1 MVQANSIRFP
11 ANSSGINPDRYNTNK
26 PMHRT
31 YAILI
36 ILSLAL
42 SACVPSYAAPSI
54 WGVAQTPTPDPL
66 NPATPLIDPFAIQDE
81 QIIFPTSTTSPQ
93 IETQASY
100 TPTAVLTPDGSSP
113 TVESVV
119 TSSPQVSY
127 DTAPF
132 LYYAQSGDMLS
143 AVANRFGVKESEII
157 SDADLTKTTLIDPG
171 TLLIIPNHIT
181 EPMTPNIQIMPDAEV
196 IFSYTAADF
205 DVNAFVQQAGG
216 YLSKF
221 RDYLGS
227 TGWING
233 GDAIERLA
241 FENSINP
248 RLILGLLEFEGRWVR
263 GQPVDTLHTDYPM
276 GFNDYHYKGMT
287 VQMVWAINNMAI
299 AYYGWR
305 AGTLNYLEFPDGS
318 KLRIDPRL
326 NAGSVAIQYLFS
338 RIHSQSQWAQ
348 IIDPTS
354 GFPAMYL
361 EMFGDPW
368 ARADAVNPIFPA
380 ALNQP
385 TLVLPFEPGVE
396 WSMTGG
402 PHNAWGIMNPSIYG
416 RGHSVAA
423 AIDFAPSNDHG
434 GCTTTTTWVTAAAA
448 GLVVRSDNG
457 AVMVDLDGDGYEQT
471 GWDLLYMHI
480 AKEDRVPKGTWLEV
494 NDRIGHASCEGGV
507 STGTHLHFARK
518 YNGEWVTAD
527 GPIPFIMSGWR
538 VVAGENAYE
547 GKLVRGDEVV
557 IADPVGQ
564 KWSNIFR
571 DKDE

>member
-1 MVQANSIRFP
+1 
-11 ANSSGINPDRYNTNK
+11 
-26 PMHRT
+26 MHRT
-31 YAILI
+31 YVILI
-36 ILSLAL
+36 VLSLTL
-42 SACVPSYAAPSI
+42 SACAPSYESTSI
-54 WGVAQTPTPDPL
+54 WGIAETPTPDSS
-66 NPATPLIDPFAIQDE
+66 NPSTPPQSLDPFAVQDNP
-81 QIIFPTSTTSPQ
+81 IIFPTSTTSPL
-93 IETQASY
+93 IETQSSY
-100 TPTAVLTPDGSSP
+100 TPTPTPEGAP
-113 TVESVV
+113 PVAEAVV
-119 TSSPQVSY
+119 TKSPQVSF

-143 AVANRFGVKESEII
+143 AVASRFGVEESEIT

-171 TLLIIPNHIT
+171 TLLIIPNRIT
-181 EPMTPNIQIMPDAEV
+181 EAMTPNIQIMPDAEV

-205 DVNAFVQQAGG
+205 NVQEYVQKAGG

-221 RDYLGS
+221 KDYLGS

-233 GDAIERLA
+233 DDAIERLA
-241 FENSINP
+241 YENSINP
-248 RLILGLLEFEGRWVR
+248 RLILGLLEFESRWVQ
-263 GQPVDTLHTDYPM
+263 GQPVDEFHTEYPM

-287 VQMVWAINNMAI
+287 VQMVWALNNMAI

-305 AGTLNYLEFPDGS
+305 AGTLTHLTFPDGTS
-318 KLRIDPRL
+318 LRIDPRL
-326 NAGSVAIQYLFS
+326 NAGTVAIQYLFS
-338 RIHSQSQWAQ
+338 RIHSQSQWEQ
-348 IIDPTS
+348 IINSDS

-385 TLVLPFEPGVE
+385 PLVLPFDPGVE
-396 WSMTGG
+396 WSLTGG
-402 PHNAWGIMNPSIYG
+402 PHNAWGQINPNIYG
-416 RGHSVAA
+416 TGHSVAA

-434 GCTTTTTWVTAAAA
+434 GCSITTTWVTAAAP

-480 AKEDRVPKGTWLEV
+480 AKKDRVAKGTWLEV
-494 NDRIGHASCEGGV
+494 NDHIGHASCEGGV

-538 VVAGENAYE
+538 VVAGDKAYE
-547 GKLVRGDEVV
+547 GKLVKGDKVV

-571 DKDE
+571 EKDD